1 MSRSARYILA
11 ATLFAILAGGQTAVV
26 IPIAQSDAANL
37 AAKYATF
44 ERARVEWEALRDAAD
59 AKYRDGRTPCGLEFS
74 SDFLLA
80 VPKGCPGS
88 SNPHLWFDTYTT
100 VPVQVPGDAHV
111 MDVSR
116 TCPGITC
123 STPGESK

>member
-80 VPKGCPGS
+80 VPKGCPEAKVAELTPKGFVLQGDMTLKPEE
-88 SNPHLWFDTYTT
+88 NPK
-100 VPVQVPGDAHV
+100 PKP
-111 MDVSR
+111 
-116 TCPGITC
+116 
-123 STPGESK
+123 